1 MFEAFALA
9 IILAFVH
16 FFSEE
21 YGRHTEKYHIQL
33 ISFSAGL
40 FLGIIFLY
48 LLPEFFKGGLFL
60 GESIYILLLAGFVF
74 FHLGEKYIYQHIKNR
89 KELMQGLSSLHAAG
103 FFTEHFI
110 IGITLFLAFK
120 IEGNVSGFLLFVPLL
135 LHSFSSSI
143 SLNHIDSHFKRKSIS
158 GILLPLSPF
167 FGVCFAY
174 FLHFNYVFYYAM
186 FSLVLG
192 AMLYIAIRDMLPK
205 KEEGKPLFFIT
216 GVLFSIMAI
225 TLVSL
230 L

>member
-9 IILAFVH
+9 ILLAFVH
-16 FFSEE
+16 YFSEE
-21 YGRHTEKYHIQL
+21 HGRNAEKYHIQL

-48 LLPEFFKGGLFL
+48 LLPEFFKGGFFL
-60 GESIYILLLAGFVF
+60 RESIYLLLLVGFVF

-89 KELMQGLSSLHAAG
+89 KELMKDLASLHVAG
-103 FFTEHFI
+103 FFTEHFV

-120 IEGNVSGFLLFVPLL
+120 IEGNVSGFLLFMPLL

-143 SLNHIDSHFKRKSIS
+143 SLNHIDSHFKRKSFFGLI
-158 GILLPLSPF
+158 LPLSPF

-174 FLHFNYVFYYAM
+174 FLHFSYVFYYGL

-192 AMLYIAIRDMLPK
+192 AMLYIAIRDLLPK
-205 KEEGKPLFFIT
+205 KEEGKPLFFVT
-216 GVLFSIMAI
+216 GVLFSVLAI

>member
-1 MFEAFALA
+1 MIEAFALA
-9 IILAFVH
+9 IILALVH

-21 YGRHTEKYHIQL
+21 HGRHAEKFYIQL

-48 LLPEFFKGGLFL
+48 LLPEFFRGGLFL
-60 GESIYILLLAGFVF
+60 GENIYILLLAGFVF
-74 FHLGEKYIYQHIKNR
+74 FHLGEKYVYQHIRNR
-89 KELMQGLSSLHAAG
+89 KELMQDIASLHAVG

-120 IEGNVSGFLLFVPLL
+120 IEGSVSGFLLFLPLL

-167 FGVCFAY
+167 FGVCVAY
-174 FLHFNYVFYYAM
+174 FLQFSYVFYYAL
-186 FSLVLG
+186 FSPVLG

-205 KEEGKPLFFIT
+205 KEEGNQLFFIA
-216 GVLFSIMAI
+216 GVLFSILSI
-225 TLVSL
+225 TLVSFL
-230 L
+230 